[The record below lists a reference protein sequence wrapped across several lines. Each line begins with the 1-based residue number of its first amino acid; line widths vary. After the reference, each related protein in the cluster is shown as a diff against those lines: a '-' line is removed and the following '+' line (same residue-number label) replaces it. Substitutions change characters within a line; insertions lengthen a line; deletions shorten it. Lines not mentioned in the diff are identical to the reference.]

1 MARARERVVIDPL
14 LAVAW
19 TDFHCG
25 TLRCFF
31 LRQDEVVLVGGS
43 TRVPKMQEDLR
54 AFLKGKELCKEV
66 NPDECVAYGAAVQG
80 AILGGERSDKT
91 SALLLVD
98 VTPLSLGVEVEGK
111 AMSTIVKRNTPIP
124 WCVHQPLLQLPRAAR
139 VHLHSA
145 IGDRYEVENQ
155 GRDTR
160 ANCQYYH
167 SVLGP

>member
-1 MARARERVVIDPL
+1 MPFSVV
-14 LAVAW
+14 
-19 TDFHCG
+19 
-25 TLRCFF
+25 
-31 LRQDEVVLVGGS
+31 QDEVVLVGGS
-43 TRVPKMQEDLR
+43 TRVPKMQADLR

-124 WCVHQPLLQLPRAAR
+124 WCATTVTAA
-139 VHLHSA
+139 A
-145 IGDRYEVENQ
+145 TF
-155 GRDTR
+155 TR
-160 ANCQYYH
+160 AH
-167 SVLGP
+167 IHFPTR

>member
-1 MARARERVVIDPL
+1 M
-14 LAVAW
+14 
-19 TDFHCG
+19 
-25 TLRCFF
+25 
-31 LRQDEVVLVGGS
+31 LVGGS

-124 WCVHQPLLQLPRAAR
+124 WYVHHPLLSL
-139 VHLHSA
+139 LHSA
-145 IGDRYEVENQ
+145 TGDRYEVETQ
-155 GRDTR
+155 GRGTR